1 MTPERDRSAE
11 GAADHPPRTAPG
23 HCPDAR
29 KTDLARARRLLL
41 WYPRGW
47 RSRYGDEFA
56 ELLIDE
62 RAELGP
68 SWRCAVNIAA
78 TGLRARLAA
87 AGLADH
93 PVDQD
98 AAARAGLATMAIC
111 AAAAILTGAVMW
123 SQLAIGL
130 QWSVPAG
137 NRITQAI
144 DFMSAA
150 LLALAVAALLA
161 LAPAVWAAVTSA
173 WRGQARALRRPAIM
187 FAGGALVLVVGGRHF
202 ASAWPGTG
210 GHLLTHQSLIPG
222 RVAAFGWAATMW
234 ITSYWA
240 HPRALA
246 EFPASELAWM
256 MLSPVATGCLVI
268 GVAQVLR
275 RIQMSPRMLRYEM
288 CVGHLALAGLVAF
301 LCGGLCW
308 LSLSSGEP
316 GRLFLAGTID
326 RAGLAVLAVSV
337 VAGAAAVRRSMAA
350 ARWRP
355 TRPDGG

>member
-1 MTPERDRSAE
+1 MTPERDRS
-11 GAADHPPRTAPG
+11 TA
-23 HCPDAR
+23 
-29 KTDLARARRLLL
+29 DLARVRRLLL
-41 WYPRGW
+41 WYPRAW

-68 SWRCAVNIAA
+68 TWRCTVNIAA

-93 PVDQD
+93 PVDQES
-98 AAARAGLATMAIC
+98 AASAGLATIAIC
-111 AAAAILTGAVMW
+111 AAAAILTGALMW

-130 QWSVPAG
+130 QWKVPAAD
-137 NRITQAI
+137 RITQAI

-150 LLALAVAALLA
+150 LLALGVAALLA
-161 LAPAVWAAVTSA
+161 GAPAAWATVTAA
-173 WRGQARALRRPAIM
+173 WRGQARGLRRPAIM
-187 FAGGALVLVVGGRHF
+187 SAGGALVLVFGGRHF

-210 GHLLTHQSLIPG
+210 GHLLAHQSLIPG
-222 RVAAFGWAATMW
+222 RIAAFGWAATMW

-240 HPRALA
+240 HPGALA
-246 EFPASELAWM
+246 EFPPAELAWM
-256 MLSPVATGCLVI
+256 VVSPVATGCLVI
-268 GVAQVLR
+268 GIAQMLR

-288 CVGHLALAGLVAF
+288 WIGHLALAGLVAF
-301 LCGGLCW
+301 LCGALCW
-308 LSLSSGEP
+308 LSLSGGES

-326 RAGLAVLAVSV
+326 RGGLAVLAISV
-337 VAGAAAVRRSMAA
+337 IAGAAAVRRSTAA
-350 ARWRP
+350 IRWRS

>member
-1 MTPERDRSAE
+1 
-11 GAADHPPRTAPG
+11 
-23 HCPDAR
+23 
-29 KTDLARARRLLL
+29 LLL

-47 RSRYGDEFA
+47 RSRYGDEFT

-62 RAELGP
+62 RAERGQ
-68 SWRCAVNIAA
+68 SWRCTVNIAA

-93 PVDQD
+93 PVDPE
-98 AAARAGLATMAIC
+98 AAARAGLAALAIC

-130 QWSVPAG
+130 QWSDPAG
-137 NRITQAI
+137 KRITQAI

-150 LLALAVAALLA
+150 LLTLAVAALLA
-161 LAPAVWAAVTSA
+161 GVPAAWAAVASA
-173 WRGQARALRRPAIM
+173 WRGQARGLSRPAIM
-187 FAGGALVLVVGGRHF
+187 AAGGTLVLVVGGRHF
-202 ASAWPGTG
+202 ARAWPGTG
-210 GHLLTHQSLIPG
+210 GHLLAHQSLIPG
-222 RVAAFGWAATMW
+222 RIAAFGWAATMW

-256 MLSPVATGCLVI
+256 VLSPIATGCLVI
-268 GVAQVLR
+268 GIAQVLR
-275 RIQMSPRMLRYEM
+275 RIRMSSRMFRYEM

-301 LCGGLCW
+301 LCGALCW
-308 LSLSSGEP
+308 LSRSGGES
-316 GRLFLAGTID
+316 GRLFVAGMID
-326 RAGLAVLAVSV
+326 RAGLAVLGACV

-350 ARWRP
+350 VCWRS
-355 TRPDGG
+355 TQHGE

>member
-1 MTPERDRSAE
+1 MTPERDRSTH
-11 GAADHPPRTAPG
+11 GAADDTHLTAPG
-23 HCPDAR
+23 GNAAAR
-29 KTDLARARRLLL
+29 TADLARARCLLL

-56 ELLIDE
+56 ALLIDE

-68 SWRCAVNIAA
+68 SWRSTVNIAA

-93 PVDQD
+93 PVDQE
-98 AAARAGLATMAIC
+98 AAARAGLATMAMC
-111 AAAAILTGAVMW
+111 AAAAVLTGAVMW

-150 LLALAVAALLA
+150 LLALGAAALLA
-161 LAPAVWAAVTSA
+161 GAPAAWAAVTAA
-173 WRGQARALRRPAIM
+173 WRGQARGLRRPAM
-187 FAGGALVLVVGGRHF
+187 MVAGGSLVLALGGRHF

-210 GHLLTHQSLIPG
+210 GHLLAHQSLIPG

-240 HPRALA
+240 HPRELA
-246 EFPASELAWM
+246 EFPPPELAWM
-256 MLSPVATGCLVI
+256 VLSPVATGCLVI
-268 GVAQVLR
+268 GIAQVLR
-275 RIQMSPRMLRYEM
+275 RIRMSPRMFRFEM
-288 CVGHLALAGLVAF
+288 CIGHLALAGLVAF
-301 LCGGLCW
+301 LCGALCW
-308 LSLSSGEP
+308 LSLSGGEP

-337 VAGAAAVRRSMAA
+337 VAGAAAVRRFTAA
-350 ARWRP
+350 YWRP
-355 TRPDGG
+355 TPPDGG

>member
-1 MTPERDRSAE
+1 M
-11 GAADHPPRTAPG
+11 
-23 HCPDAR
+23 
-29 KTDLARARRLLL
+29 ARARRLLL
-41 WYPRGW
+41 WYPGGW

-68 SWRCAVNIAA
+68 SWRSTVNIAA

-93 PVDQD
+93 PVDPE
-98 AAARAGLATMAIC
+98 AAARAGMATMAIC

-161 LAPAVWAAVTSA
+161 GAPAAWAAITSA
-173 WRGQARALRRPAIM
+173 WRGQARGVRRPAM
-187 FAGGALVLVVGGRHF
+187 MSAGGALVLVVGGRHF

-210 GHLLTHQSLIPG
+210 GHLLAHQSLVPG
-222 RVAAFGWAATMW
+222 RIAAFGWAATMW

-240 HPRALA
+240 HPGALA
-246 EFPASELAWM
+246 QFPHSELAWM
-256 MLSPVATGCLVI
+256 VLSPVATACLVI
-268 GVAQVLR
+268 GIAQVLR
-275 RIQMSPRMLRYEM
+275 RIQMSPRMFRYEM

-301 LCGGLCW
+301 LCGALCW
-308 LSLSSGEP
+308 LSLSGGAS

-337 VAGAAAVRRSMAA
+337 VAGAAAVRRSRAA
-350 ARWRP
+350 AHWRP
-355 TRPDGG
+355 TRPDRG